1 MLKHKNIDRICCI
14 VLIFT
19 LLLTVCF
26 MGAAAAGLIETD
38 NTLGYEKRLFDTA
51 QVHTIDIV
59 MDDWEGFLET
69 CTNEEYSS
77 CAVVIDGESY
87 KNVAI
92 RAKGNTSLSSVA
104 AYGNNRYSFKIEFDH
119 YDSGK
124 TYYGLDKLCLNN
136 IIQDKTYLK
145 DYVSYTLMNKMGV
158 AAPLCSFVQIR
169 VNGETWGLYLAVEAV
184 EESFLQRNYGK
195 NYGELYK
202 PDSMSMGGGRGNGRE
217 FDMDAFSEQFG
228 VDAQNLV
235 EMFQSGTFDVGAL
248 FVENGDTAESDTS
261 ESAENAN
268 SNPNDGMF
276 PSNGTM
282 PGAMQFPTDPSS
294 ANGEVPQMP
303 SMPDMNS
310 DSSQAPSMPDM
321 NGDSSQMPSMP
332 NMNGDSSQM
341 PSMPDMNGDSSQTPS
356 MPNINGDSSQIPSMP
371 DMNGDSSQDEA
382 DSDSSRFAS
391 GGFNGG
397 MMGGMGSSDV
407 MLQYSDDDPSS
418 YSNIFD
424 NAKTKITEEDQQRL
438 IAALKNLS
446 EGEIEGTVDT
456 DAVIRYF
463 VVHNFLCNDDSYTGQ
478 MVHNYYLY
486 EKNGVLSMIPWDY
499 NLAFG
504 GFSMGGFG
512 GATSTVN
519 SPIDSPVSSGTL
531 DSRPM
536 VAWIF
541 NNEEYT
547 ALYHE
552 IYQTF
557 VDEVYTSGWLEEEL
571 QRVIEM
577 ISPYVESDPTAFF
590 TYEEFQTGSS
600 ALIEFCNL
608 RFESIAGQ
616 LDGSIPSTTEEQNAN
631 SGALIDASN
640 LSLSDLGEFSAGGMG
655 GDNKQP
661 FDRDGQRPDS
671 AFDRESTQPP
681 ALPDGQS
688 MNQGDA
694 PTQPTSNE
702 QSGNTA
708 DDSTSDDK
716 VSAQP
721 PALPDGQSMK
731 QGNAP
736 TQPTSDEQSDNTADN
751 DASTEKEF
759 SKDFPTKDANA
770 QPFDG
775 NREHVQTG
783 GVSAINLG
791 ITAISAVVLILALFF
806 AKFYKVNR

>member
-104 AYGNNRYSFKIEFDH
+104 TYGNNRYSFKIEFDH
-119 YDSGK
+119 NDSGK

-248 FVENGDTAESDTS
+248 FGENGDTAESDNS
-261 ESAENAN
+261 ESAENAD
-268 SNPNDGMF
+268 SNPSDGMF

-282 PGAMQFPTDPSS
+282 PGAMQFPKDPSS
-294 ANGEVPQMP
+294 ANSKVPQM
-303 SMPDMNS
+303 
-310 DSSQAPSMPDM
+310 
-321 NGDSSQMPSMP
+321 
-332 NMNGDSSQM
+332 
-341 PSMPDMNGDSSQTPS
+341 
-356 MPNINGDSSQIPSMP
+356 PSMP

-512 GATSTVN
+512 DATSTVN

-552 IYQTF
+552 IHQTF

-577 ISPYVESDPTAFF
+577 ISPYVESDTTAFF

-681 ALPDGQS
+681 TLPDGQS
-688 MNQGDA
+688 MNQGGA

-716 VSAQP
+716 ALAQP
-721 PALPDGQSMK
+721 PALPDGQAMN

-751 DASTEKEF
+751 DASAEKEF

-783 GVSAINLG
+783 SVSAINLG